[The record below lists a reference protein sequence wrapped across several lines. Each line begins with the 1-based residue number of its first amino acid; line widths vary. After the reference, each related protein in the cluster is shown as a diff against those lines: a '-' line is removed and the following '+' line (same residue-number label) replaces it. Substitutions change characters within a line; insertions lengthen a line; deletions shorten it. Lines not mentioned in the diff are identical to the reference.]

1 MSSSATTL
9 TVFGSCNMDLVAYAA
24 TAPERGETV
33 LGREF
38 RTTPGGKGANQ
49 AVAAARAGA
58 EVRMIGAVGEDEFGE
73 QLRANLESFGV
84 DTAGLRTEEG
94 RSGTAHIVVDD
105 RGDNSIVVVP
115 GANATVEDLADGD
128 EQRIAES
135 AGLLLQLEIPVAGV
149 RASAEAARRHAV
161 PVVLTPAP
169 AAELPDELLA
179 CVDLLVPNEH
189 EAAVLSG
196 QQDPQRALEVLLERV
211 PEVVIT
217 LGERGAL
224 HGDRS
229 GRSQRIEGYSVPV
242 VDTTAAGDTFAGVLS
257 LARAEGAAAPEALDR
272 AAAAAALSV
281 RRNGASGSM
290 PSRGEIEAFRSGAQ
304 ALS

>member
-1 MSSSATTL
+1 MSPSTTTL
-9 TVFGSCNMDLVAYAA
+9 TVFGSCNMDLVAYVG

-38 RTTPGGKGANQ
+38 RTAPGGKGANQ

-58 EVRMIGAVGEDEFGE
+58 DVRMIGAVGADEFGK

-84 DTAGLRTEEG
+84 DTGGLRTKEG
-94 RSGTAHIVVDD
+94 HSGTAHIVVDD
-105 RGDNSIVVVP
+105 RGGNAIVVIP
-115 GANATVEDLADGD
+115 GANSAVDDLAAGD

-135 AGLLLQLEIPVAGV
+135 SGLLLQLEIPLPGV
-149 RASAEAARRHAV
+149 RASAEAARRHGV
-161 PVVLTPAP
+161 PVILTPAP
-169 AAELPDELLA
+169 AAELPEEPLA

-229 GRSQRIEGYSVPV
+229 GRSHRIGGYSVPA

-257 LARAEGAAAPEALDR
+257 LARAEGADVPEALDR
-272 AAAAAALSV
+272 ATAAAGLSV
-281 RRNGASGSM
+281 GRNGASGSM
-290 PSRGEIEAFRSGAQ
+290 PAREEIDAFRSGVHT
-304 ALS
+304 LS

>member
-1 MSSSATTL
+1 
-9 TVFGSCNMDLVAYAA
+9 
-24 TAPERGETV
+24 
-33 LGREF
+33 
-38 RTTPGGKGANQ
+38 
-49 AVAAARAGA
+49 
-58 EVRMIGAVGEDEFGE
+58 
-73 QLRANLESFGV
+73 
-84 DTAGLRTEEG
+84 
-94 RSGTAHIVVDD
+94 
-105 RGDNSIVVVP
+105 
-115 GANATVEDLADGD
+115 
-128 EQRIAES
+128 
-135 AGLLLQLEIPVAGV
+135 V